1 MTVTRHTLFS
11 PATYQGGPGESTVPA
26 SRSGLSL
33 STRHSLLSD
42 AFTLIEMLTVI
53 AIIAIIAGFA
63 IPVFKNFGKSDVTVS
78 ASRQLLDDVGRA
90 RQLAMSDRTTVYM
103 VFLPT
108 NFWVAVSGFSDP
120 DGQFY
125 TAGSSPYLTPSQQL
139 AATNLLDKQLV
150 GYTYMAYGALGDQP
164 GQHQWHYLASWQ
176 SLPQGV
182 YIPLYKFY
190 NSNPNPPYDY
200 SFTDP
205 VNPSVY
211 FDIYPFNV
219 TNTFPFPTQD
229 STNASAFGIMLPYI
243 AFNYLGQLSDYSGN
257 LLTSQNEDQDYI
269 GGGIDIPLVQGS
281 VLPNLNT
288 ATRALNVGPP
298 QINDMPP
305 GNGTNTAYNV
315 VHIDPLT
322 GRATLEYHKMQ

>member
-1 MTVTRHTLFS
+1 MTETRHTLFR
-11 PATYQGGPGESTVPA
+11 PATHQGGAGEFTVPA
-26 SRSGLSL
+26 SRPGLSL
-33 STRHSLLSD
+33 ATRHSPLSD

-108 NFWVAVSGFSDP
+108 NFWTAVSGFPDP
-120 DGQFY
+120 DNKFY
-125 TAGSSPYLTPSQQL
+125 VAGPSTYLTPAQQL

-150 GYTYMAYGALGDQP
+150 GYTYLAYGALGDQP
-164 GQHQWHYLASWQ
+164 GQHQWHYLGQWQ
-176 SLPQGV
+176 TLPQGV

-190 NSNPNPPYDY
+190 NPAPPYY
-200 SFTDP
+200 FADP
-205 VNPSVY
+205 VNPGAY
-211 FDIYPFNV
+211 FNINAFNV

-229 STNASAFGIMLPYI
+229 SPPAANFGMMLPYI

-257 LLTSQNEDQDYI
+257 LLASLNQDQDFI

-281 VLPNLNT
+281 VLPNLDT

-315 VHIDPLT
+315 IHIDPLT